1 MQYIKMLE
9 GFLNDERYLEYK
21 RMDEVKQKVAEAKQ
35 GAEITLW

>member
-21 RMDEVKQKVAEAKQ
+21 LDEAKQKAAEAKQ
-35 GAEITLW
+35 GTEITLW